1 MAKID
6 YRVCDIC
13 GKVLDKDVRFG
24 GFKNGYRIL
33 NRLFNKIDICDKCMS
48 KIKRLSIDK
57 EEEDRCYHE
66 ILNNGREFSNNEE
79 EAIYYQGVE
88 DAIEILSHNRLLKIK

>member
-13 GKVLDKDVRFG
+13 GKVLDKDIRFG
-24 GFKNGYRIL
+24 RFRNGYRII
-33 NRLFNKIDICDKCMS
+33 NRLFNKIDICDTCIS
-48 KIKRLSIDK
+48 KIKKLSIDK
-57 EEEDRCYHE
+57 EEENRCYHE
-66 ILNNGREFSNNEE
+66 IFNNRKEFSNNGE

-88 DAIEILSHNRLLKIK
+88 DTIEILSHNRLLKIK